1 MFEELKITEKDIEKL
16 NLDDNKLRTFNC
28 GGYAFNVEEWYA
40 PYESSCERMTEIQDM
55 YEYQMS
61 KEKIFYEVL
70 ECDVK
75 QILHDFPEYTLIKK
89 EEVSKYMVKNTEI
102 IAYRNMIVLYGTTKD
117 EETSFITNDEYE
129 WPDFKD
135 VLKYDLD
142 MDFHFKVYRNGRWS
156 EKNGGWKI
164 KDCDI
169 PSEKEPWVC
178 GDLYYDGPIAYFIRK
193 EK

>member
-16 NLDDNKLRTFNC
+16 NLDDEKLRAFNC
-28 GGYAFNVEEWYA
+28 GGYAFNINEWYS
-40 PYESSCERMTEIQDM
+40 PYESSCERMTEVYDM

-61 KEKIFYEVL
+61 KENIFYKVL
-70 ECDVK
+70 ERDIK
-75 QILHDFPEYTLIKK
+75 QILCDFPEYTLIKK

-102 IAYRNMIVLYGTTKD
+102 IAYRNMIVLFGTTKNK
-117 EETSFITNDEYE
+117 ETSFITNDGYE
-129 WPDFKD
+129 WPDFND
-135 VLKYDLD
+135 VLEYDLD

-156 EKNGGWKI
+156 EKNGGWRI

-178 GDLYYDGPIAYFIRK
+178 DDLYYDGPIAYFIRK
-193 EK
+193 GK